1 MQHFSVTMAEG
12 GFGAGWSPA
21 AVWERRGRTE
31 QYLRCLKEKSLISK
45 FRVFILFII
54 YEKCRKF
61 NELFRRDIPMDFVQ
75 LQLTHAEFNIFN
87 CTKEEKKLRMD
98 HHTKLFENYSIQI
111 YR

>member
-12 GFGAGWSPA
+12 GFGEGRSPD

-31 QYLRCLKEKSLISK
+31 QYLRWLKEKSLISK
-45 FRVFILFII
+45 FRLFILFII
-54 YEKCRKF
+54 YEKYRKF

-98 HHTKLFENYSIQI
+98 HHTKLFENYSI
-111 YR
+111 